1 MAAVESS
8 KRPQGVSHPVALAA
22 LLSGLAMFGPF
33 AVDAF
38 FPAFHTLARELS
50 ASPGQMQQTIS
61 FYLLGYA
68 MMALLYGPLSDA
80 FGRRPVILGGIL
92 GFVLTSV
99 GCALASSIEGLLF
112 ARFLQGCS
120 TGAGMIVGRALVRD
134 RYQGPEAQRVM
145 ALVSM
150 FFGLGP
156 ALAPVLGGLMFLA
169 FGWQAVFLFLAV
181 YGLLLGGL
189 AWRLLP
195 ETHPPAARQSV
206 RVSAL
211 ARSYTSII
219 TDRPFLLLVAAT
231 GGNFAGQFLYISSAP
246 RYIEVFLGL
255 GSLGYAWF
263 FVPMIVGMVIGSY
276 LSSRLA
282 FRVSPA
288 VCANLGYR
296 VMAAATALNLSYNL
310 IDRTPSVPWA
320 VIPNLLYALGVALAF
335 PPINLL
341 MLDRHPDRRGGASSV
356 QAMAWG
362 LMTALIAG
370 VIALAVRA
378 SALHLAVGSAALFA
392 VGWWCWWGYQRL
404 AARAPVNAVSA

>member
-1 MAAVESS
+1 MSAVGSLPGP
-8 KRPQGVSHPVALAA
+8 RGVSHPVALAA

-38 FPAFHTLARELS
+38 FPAFHTLARELH
-50 ASPGQMQQTIS
+50 ASPWQMQQTIS
-61 FYLLGYA
+61 VYLLGYA

-80 FGRRPVILGGIL
+80 LGRRPVILGGVV
-92 GFVLTSV
+92 GFILTSI
-99 GCALASSIEGLLF
+99 GCALANSIEWLLF

-156 ALAPVLGGLMFLA
+156 ALAPVLGGLVFLA

-181 YGLLLGGL
+181 YGVMLAGL
-189 AWRLLP
+189 AWRWLP
-195 ETHPPAARQSV
+195 ETHPPAARQSL
-206 RVSAL
+206 RAAAL
-211 ARSYTSII
+211 ARSYASII
-219 TDRPFLLLVAAT
+219 KDRPFLLLVAAT
-231 GGNFAGQFLYISSAP
+231 GGNFGGQFLYISSAP

-282 FRVSPA
+282 FRIPPA
-288 VCANLGYR
+288 ACATLGYQ
-296 VMAAATALNLSYNL
+296 VMAAATAINLLYNL

-362 LMTALIAG
+362 LMTAFIAG
-370 VIALAVRA
+370 VAANLVRA
-378 SALHLAVGSAALFA
+378 SALHLAAGSAALFA
-392 VGWWCWWGYQRL
+392 IGWLCWWRYQTL
-404 AARAPVNAVSA
+404 VARPADRQVSA

>member
-1 MAAVESS
+1 MSAVETSL
-8 KRPQGVSHPVALAA
+8 RTRGVSHPVALAA

-38 FPAFHTLARELS
+38 FPAFHTLARELQ
-50 ASPGQMQQTIS
+50 ATPWQMQQTIS

-80 FGRRPVILGGIL
+80 LGRRPVILGGIV
-92 GFVLTSV
+92 GFVLTSI
-99 GCALASSIEGLLF
+99 GCALADTIEWLLF
-112 ARFLQGCS
+112 ARFLQGGS

-134 RYQGPEAQRVM
+134 RFQGPEAQRVM

-156 ALAPVLGGLMFLA
+156 ALAPVLGGLMFIA
-169 FGWQAVFLFLAV
+169 FGWQAVFLFLAI
-181 YGLLLGGL
+181 YGLALGGL

-195 ETHPPAARQSV
+195 ETHPPSARQSV
-206 RVSAL
+206 RGAAL
-211 ARSYTSII
+211 ARSYATII
-219 TDRPFLLLVAAT
+219 ADRPFLLLVAAT
-231 GGNFAGQFLYISSAP
+231 GGNFGGQFLYISSAP

-282 FRVSPA
+282 FRIPPA
-288 VCANLGYR
+288 ACATLGYQ
-296 VMAAATALNLSYNL
+296 VMAAASAINLLYNL

-362 LMTALIAG
+362 LMTAFIAG
-370 VIALAVRA
+370 IAANLVRA
-378 SALHLAVGSAALFA
+378 SALHLAVGGAILFA
-392 VGWWCWWGYQRL
+392 VGWLCWLRYQHLVARPAPL
-404 AARAPVNAVSA
+404 AGSA